1 MSRPD
6 DAEVRTRQRSLAGER
21 RRFGYRR
28 LLILLRREGVH
39 LNHKT
44 LFRLYREERLTVR
57 RPGGRKTALGTWA
70 PMMLPQGLN
79 ERWSLDFVTDVLA
92 DGQRFRVLVIVD
104 DQTRECLALVADTL
118 LLGRRVV
125 RELDRLVEYRGRPLM
140 VVPGNVLRSEEERLA
155 DQQVSVREHASPI

>member
-92 DGQRFRVLVIVD
+92 DGQCSSSWTTKLASASLWWP
-104 DQTRECLALVADTL
+104 TRCSWVGGWCANSTVSSSTAAD
-118 LLGRRVV
+118 R
-125 RELDRLVEYRGRPLM
+125 
-140 VVPGNVLRSEEERLA
+140 
-155 DQQVSVREHASPI
+155 